1 MARRPKEKLIEAS
14 RKRKL
19 VTKETESF
27 YVRRWVQRL
36 GTDLIRLDQ
45 EIRTDDAR
53 HGTDITG
60 PYWMFGLIRLSRG
73 RIEYLRGSETVAPPA
88 RFYGM
93 FVPPYSVVEVTLNRS
108 RSYSM
113 GLVSA
118 TRLPKTL
125 PSEPVLFIPSSQA
138 CPSSVQEMIA
148 MIGASGDLIRVGRAD
163 APSPLAV
170 KVKNTIDRSYR
181 TPRQLSEI
189 AAELGISP
197 AVMSRYFKKA
207 YGLPPVHYR
216 HHLRTMEAM
225 MRLVE
230 GRAIKDVYLDVGFDD
245 LSRFYR
251 HFRDHMVATPAKYR
265 GV

>member
-1 MARRPKEKLIEAS
+1 
-14 RKRKL
+14 
-19 VTKETESF
+19 
-27 YVRRWVQRL
+27 
-36 GTDLIRLDQ
+36 
-45 EIRTDDAR
+45 
-53 HGTDITG
+53 
-60 PYWMFGLIRLSRG
+60 
-73 RIEYLRGSETVAPPA
+73 
-88 RFYGM
+88 
-93 FVPPYSVVEVTLNRS
+93 
-108 RSYSM
+108 
-113 GLVSA
+113 
-118 TRLPKTL
+118 
-125 PSEPVLFIPSSQA
+125 
-138 CPSSVQEMIA
+138 

-225 MRLVE
+225 MRLLE
-230 GRAIKDVYLDVGFDD
+230 GRSVKDVYLDVGFDD

-251 HFRDHMVATPAKYR
+251 HFRDHMVETGAVFVRALAYLVAVGLPLLIHVAGSLPAILMVPEIVQLLPDR
-265 GV
+265 ALFFSRFRCSP